1 MRCYHHICKKLL
13 LSPCTTFHHRGNKIR
28 SCEGTNQGDSIAMAV
43 YVIAI
48 IPMILMIAGI
58 TSKIYDSTKTAA
70 YAGKLFSKI
79 TGGKHFAC

>member
-1 MRCYHHICKKLL
+1 
-13 LSPCTTFHHRGNKIR
+13 
-28 SCEGTNQGDSIAMAV
+28 MAV

>member
-1 MRCYHHICKKLL
+1 MPCYYHICKELL
-13 LSPCTTFHHRGNKIR
+13 LSPCTTFHHRGNKIG

-43 YVIAI
+43 YAIAI

-58 TSKIYDSTKTAA
+58 TSKIDDSSKTAA

>member
-1 MRCYHHICKKLL
+1 MV
-13 LSPCTTFHHRGNKIR
+13 
-28 SCEGTNQGDSIAMAV
+28 V
-43 YVIAI
+43 YAIAI

-58 TSKIYDSTKTAA
+58 TTKIDDSSKTAA